1 MDLIELNAKT
11 RSRKGNGPARSL
23 RREGM
28 IPGILY
34 GAKTD
39 PVMLSVNTYDLEMI
53 VKNGNIGQLLLKL
66 TIQDGDM
73 PSKSAM
79 IKELQRHPVT
89 RNFLHVDLYE
99 VEMNKKIRVSIPVA
113 TTGKSKGVELGG
125 MLQIIRREVDV
136 LCYPNQIPET
146 LTIDITDLDVGDSF
160 HVEDISLPE
169 GIEIPADVNF
179 TVVTV
184 LSQKAEAEPSEE
196 GEGEEEAES
205 ATAKEGTA
213 EAEG

>member
-1 MDLIELNAKT
+1 LDLIELNAKT
-11 RSRKGNGPARSL
+11 RSLKGNGPARSL

-28 IPGILY
+28 TPGILY

-39 PVMLSVNTYDLEMI
+39 PVMLSVNTYDLEMV
-53 VKNGNIGQLLLKL
+53 VKKGNIGQLLLNL
-66 TIQDGDM
+66 TIQDGNM

-99 VEMNKKIRVSIPVA
+99 VQMDKKIRVSIPV
-113 TTGKSKGVELGG
+113 TTSGKSKGVELGG
-125 MLQIIRREVDV
+125 MLQIIRREIDV
-136 LCYPNQIPET
+136 LCYPNKIPET
-146 LTIDITDLDVGDSF
+146 LTIDVTDLDVGDSF

-184 LSQKAEAEPSEE
+184 LSQKAEAEPTE
-196 GEGEEEAES
+196 EGEEEAEAAAAEEGS
-205 ATAKEGTA
+205 AETEG
-213 EAEG
+213 